1 MYEGDRLYA
10 FVWHVICSCNGIYMK
25 IVQVGVDGVGQSQQ
39 SNKWSQMECFVWC
52 SFGQLCS
59 QQAQEN
65 VVAQCTGIGT
75 SKTCYLRIRN
85 PQWLFRAGLMSSQRS
100 FKNGINK
107 RTNTSRNGLRI
118 RKSHPNLRKAL
129 QVPQWPIEIG
139 LWKLLQWI
147 SCSGIPNMQ
156 NGLKLMM

>member
-1 MYEGDRLYA
+1 MYEGDRLYT

-52 SFGQLCS
+52 SSGQLCS

-65 VVAQCTGIGT
+65 VVAQRTGIGT

-85 PQWLFRAGLMSSQRS
+85 PQWLFRAGLMASQRS
-100 FKNGINK
+100 FKNGLNK
-107 RTNTSRNGLRI
+107 PTTTSRNGLR
-118 RKSHPNLRKAL
+118 KPQPNLRKAL
-129 QVPQWPIEIG
+129 QVPQRPIEIG
-139 LWKLLQWI
+139 LQKLLKW
-147 SCSGIPNMQ
+147 SSSSGIPHMQ
-156 NGLKLMM
+156 NGLKLMT